1 MEATEDDDQKATT
14 TVLADAVY
22 TIKRVYLFRCPARRG
37 WSARMWKSLCLKSV
51 ALGVYRRFLI
61 LRPQPES
68 SMQLLTTMQ

>member
-1 MEATEDDDQKATT
+1 
-14 TVLADAVY
+14 
-22 TIKRVYLFRCPARRG
+22 
-37 WSARMWKSLCLKSV
+37 MWKSLCLKSV